1 MIRLNL
7 PTEPYWLDLPL
18 GVRLHVCPLD
28 TAIYE
33 ACRYRAA
40 RDAKRIIEE
49 RKGAGKDDPV
59 DEDDADGLATFLVT
73 AALARAAIIE
83 WEGVET
89 ADGSKIAPIND
100 TTVSDLM
107 RIPLI
112 ASEFRRRILEPYEAL
127 VSEGNASGPLPDGD
141 MAEAPITAANA
152 KRKVSPAPK
161 ANQGA
166 TANSARSSGM
176 SR

>member
-18 GVRLHVCPLD
+18 DVRLHVRPLD
-28 TAIYE
+28 TAVYE

-40 RDAKRIIEE
+40 REAKRRIEE
-49 RKGAGKDDPV
+49 RKDSEAIASI

-73 AALARAAIIE
+73 AALAKAAIIE

-89 ADGSKIAPIND
+89 ADGSDIAPVTE

-112 ASEFRRRILEPYEAL
+112 ASEFRRRILEPYEHL
-127 VSEGNASGPLPDGD
+127 VSEGNASGPSPDGAL
-141 MAEAPITAANA
+141 AEAPIIAPNA
-152 KRKVSPAPK
+152 KRKGCPAPK
-161 ANQGA
+161 AKRGR
-166 TANSARSSGM
+166 TAGSAPSSGT

>member
-18 GVRLHVCPLD
+18 GVRLRVRPLD
-28 TAIYE
+28 TAVYE

-40 RDAKRIIEE
+40 RDAKRIIGE
-49 RKGAGKDDPV
+49 RKEAGNDAPV

-73 AALARAAIIE
+73 AALARAAIIS
-83 WEGVET
+83 WEGVED
-89 ADGSKIAPIND
+89 ADGDGIAPVSD

-112 ASEFRRRILEPYEAL
+112 ASDFRRRILEPYEQL
-127 VSEGNASGPLPDGD
+127 VSEGNASGPLPDGAL
-141 MAEAPITAANA
+141 AEASTIAANA
-152 KRKVSPAPK
+152 KRKDCSAPGAGK
-161 ANQGA
+161 AG
-166 TANSARSSGM
+166 TANSAPSSSTGQ
-176 SR
+176 

>member
-18 GVRLHVCPLD
+18 GVRLHVRPLD
-28 TAIYE
+28 TTIYE

-40 RDAKRIIEE
+40 RDARRIIEE
-49 RKGAGKDDPV
+49 RKGASKDDLM

-73 AALARAAIIE
+73 SALARAAIIE

-89 ADGSKIAPIND
+89 ADGSKTAPVND

-112 ASEFRRRILEPYEAL
+112 ASDFRRRILEPYEQL

-141 MAEAPITAANA
+141 MAEASTIAANA
-152 KRKVSPAPK
+152 KPKACPAPGAKK
-161 ANQGA
+161 AG
-166 TANSARSSGM
+166 TANAARSSSM
-176 SR
+176 NR

>member
-18 GVRLHVCPLD
+18 GVRLHVRPLD
-28 TAIYE
+28 TAVYE

-40 RDAKRIIEE
+40 REAKRRIEE
-49 RKGAGKDDPV
+49 RKDSENITSI

-73 AALARAAIIE
+73 AALANAAIIA

-89 ADGSKIAPIND
+89 TDGSDIAPV
-100 TTVSDLM
+100 TETSVSDLM

-112 ASEFRRRILEPYEAL
+112 ASEFRRRILEPYEHL
-127 VSEGNASGPLPDGD
+127 VSEGNASGPLPDGSL
-141 MAEAPITAANA
+141 AEAPITAPNA
-152 KRKVSPAPK
+152 KPKACPAPK
-161 ANQGA
+161 ANPDA
-166 TANSARSSGM
+166 TASSVPSSDT

>member
-18 GVRLHVCPLD
+18 GVRLQVRPLD
-28 TAIYE
+28 TAVYE

-49 RKGAGKDDPV
+49 RKESGNDAPV

-73 AALARAAIIE
+73 AALARAAIIG
-83 WEGVET
+83 WEGVED
-89 ADGSKIAPIND
+89 AEGDGIAPVND
-100 TTVSDLM
+100 TTVADLM

-112 ASEFRRRILEPYEAL
+112 ASDFRHRILEPYEQL

-141 MAEAPITAANA
+141 MAEASTTAANA
-152 KRKVSPAPK
+152 KQKDCPAPGAEK
-161 ANQGA
+161 AG
-166 TANSARSSGM
+166 TANSARSNSTGQ
-176 SR
+176 